1 MKKNKHPF
9 MENVGTE
16 DEYFSKEYLDFLEQ
30 YDVVLKFISKAQLE
44 RDIKEYRETQDLID
58 LVNSQFDG
66 DDYIGFRD

>member
-1 MKKNKHPF
+1 

-16 DEYFSKEYLDFLEQ
+16 DEYFSKEYIDFLEQ

-58 LVNSQFDG
+58 LVNSQLDG